1 MAIVLG
7 RDTTVSVNGTTVPG
21 VRSVT
26 IDVGSTEFDF
36 TPYGSRQTV
45 TVNTG
50 YTVSMAIETINDSF
64 FNTAASLME
73 TGTACNVVATGATF
87 RAVVSA
93 ISVNQPLDDVQSF
106 TITLKK
112 TYALL

>member
-7 RDTTVSVNGTTVPG
+7 RETTVAVDGQAVPG
-21 VRSVT
+21 VRSVS

-36 TPYGSRQTV
+36 TPFGSRQTA

-50 YTVSMAIETINDSF
+50 YTVSMTIETIDDAF
-64 FNTAASLME
+64 FTTASNLLVA
-73 TGTACNVVATGATF
+73 GTACNVVATGASF
-87 RAVVSA
+87 RAVVS
-93 ISVNQPLDDVQSF
+93 SVSVSQPLDDVQSF